1 MVDLHALAA
10 AYEAAVPTLK
20 YRKAGSRAQKAV
32 EIVELNR
39 VVWKGELPSGVDMWR
54 VGDNEHEV
62 SFIGRHCACE
72 DAYAPVV
79 EGVRVECGEV
89 ANVIDAPCRLCKHM
103 LAVIFAMTAREEGMK
118 FLAEMIRDA
127 ERMGAGQIMLN
138 PRVWFAYGDGAQE
151 CVFAAYRIEGL
162 PEIEIEE
169 PFSFGI
175 RDLQNVLLRANWRVE
190 SRTGGAFSGA
200 REKWVIKPSDFEPV
214 FGLPEEIAGTFRLYG
229 AAADTRE
236 RQSREVRLRQMLH
249 DAAVMEVEF

>member
-10 AYEAAVPTLK
+10 AYEAAVPALK

-32 EIVELNR
+32 EIIEANR

-103 LAVIFAMTAREEGMK
+103 LAVIFAMTRREEGMK

-127 ERMGAGQIMLN
+127 ERMGAGQIMLK

>member
-10 AYEAAVPTLK
+10 AYEAAVPALK

-32 EIVELNR
+32 EIIAANR

-103 LAVIFAMTAREEGMK
+103 LAVIFAMTRREEGMK